1 MVPTCEL
8 STGTTPASTAP
19 SRTASNTARNDG
31 IGRGSGAANQP
42 RTASS
47 ANAPG
52 SPE

>member
-1 MVPTCEL
+1 MLPSSEL
-8 STGTTPASTAP
+8 STGTTPASASS
-19 SRTASNTARNDG
+19 SRTASNTARNEDMAM
-31 IGRGSGAANQP
+31 GSGAAKKR